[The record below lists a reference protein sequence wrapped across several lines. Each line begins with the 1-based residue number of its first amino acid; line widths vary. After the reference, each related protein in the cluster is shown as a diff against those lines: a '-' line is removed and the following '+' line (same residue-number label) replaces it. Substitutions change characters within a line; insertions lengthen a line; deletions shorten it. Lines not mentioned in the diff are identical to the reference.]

1 MRRKLTIL
9 VLCAAFLLVGG
20 AVALYANMVNSATP
34 VATHF
39 FTVAPNQI
47 QTMEQTANAGV
58 ASLLAQATLPPGATP
73 YAVIATGVA
82 GTRTAIAKALSCRP
96 TAAPAAASAT
106 TLALWGTMDPKNR
119 DAGFLLTA
127 QAQNP
132 GAPITASK
140 TTDLAPNLPP
150 EEKASIVVLHSNC
163 TIEEFKIAPD
173 KATVDAFIASLPKTD
188 VVIGGAPPQSIAGK
202 HPASAPASLGSNT
215 PSPQQTARP

>member
-1 MRRKLTIL
+1 MRRKFTIL
-9 VLCAAFLLVGG
+9 MLCAAFLLVGG

-73 YAVIATGVA
+73 FAVVATNVA
-82 GTRTAIAKALSCRP
+82 GTQAAVSTALTCRS
-96 TAAPAAASAT
+96 TAPPAAASAT
-106 TLALWGTMDPKNR
+106 ALALWGTVDPKNR

-140 TTDLAPNLPP
+140 TTDLAPNIPP
-150 EEKASIVVLHSNC
+150 EEKVAVVVLHPNC
-163 TIEEFKIAPD
+163 TFEEFKIAPGP
-173 KATVDAFIASLPKTD
+173 TVDTFIASLPKTD
-188 VVIGGAPPQSIAGK
+188 VLFLVVPPQSTVGK

-215 PSPQQTARP
+215 PSPQQTAKP